1 MKGSLSL
8 KISKKIYF
16 INFNQDASCFCIGT
30 DEGYEI
36 YNSDPFKKIV
46 SKKLGKLGVCY
57 ITMLNRTN
65 ILGLILKNT
74 IQNDKH
80 ENILIIWDD
89 NKNSKIGEIEFI
101 EKIKQI
107 MIRKKYIV
115 VSLSNSIYIYYLE
128 SLKLFR
134 KIKTYSNIRGLVSI
148 TYDSQFLVA
157 CLSETTNKTVTIYNI
172 LEPSNKIIKID
183 AHKTE
188 ITYLKISNTGNL
200 IATSSK
206 KGTIIRLFHTIT
218 GTLFKELRR
227 GSEQISIDWI
237 QFSSSDDMLLCRSK
251 KGTIHLFNIGYKNTL
266 HQNKKLNVTS
276 FVKQYLPTYFNS
288 EWSFSH
294 FHFPNKKTISV
305 FSNDLKHII
314 VISFQG
320 LFYKINFTNNEYV
333 TILKEHL

>member
-16 INFNQDASCFCIGT
+16 INFNQDTSCFCIGT

-107 MIRKKYIV
+107 VIRKKYIV

-134 KIKTYSNIRGLVSI
+134 KLKTYSNVRGLVSI
-148 TYDSQFLVA
+148 THDSQFLVA

-188 ITYLKISNTGNL
+188 ITYLKIS
-200 IATSSK
+200 
-206 KGTIIRLFHTIT
+206 
-218 GTLFKELRR
+218 
-227 GSEQISIDWI
+227 
-237 QFSSSDDMLLCRSK
+237 
-251 KGTIHLFNIGYKNTL
+251 
-266 HQNKKLNVTS
+266 
-276 FVKQYLPTYFNS
+276 
-288 EWSFSH
+288 
-294 FHFPNKKTISV
+294 
-305 FSNDLKHII
+305 
-314 VISFQG
+314 
-320 LFYKINFTNNEYV
+320 
-333 TILKEHL
+333 

>member
-1 MKGSLSL
+1 M
-8 KISKKIYF
+8 
-16 INFNQDASCFCIGT
+16 
-30 DEGYEI
+30 
-36 YNSDPFKKIV
+36 
-46 SKKLGKLGVCY
+46 
-57 ITMLNRTN
+57 
-65 ILGLILKNT
+65 
-74 IQNDKH
+74 
-80 ENILIIWDD
+80 
-89 NKNSKIGEIEFI
+89 
-101 EKIKQI
+101 
-107 MIRKKYIV
+107 
-115 VSLSNSIYIYYLE
+115 
-128 SLKLFR
+128 
-134 KIKTYSNIRGLVSI
+134 
-148 TYDSQFLVA
+148 
-157 CLSETTNKTVTIYNI
+157 
-172 LEPSNKIIKID
+172 
-183 AHKTE
+183 
-188 ITYLKISNTGNL
+188 
-200 IATSSK
+200 
-206 KGTIIRLFHTIT
+206 FHTIT